1 MKNLFIVFEGI
12 DGSGT
17 STQSNL
23 LKDYFTAKGYQAV
36 VTYEPSNGP
45 VGNLIRQ
52 ALKRRVFFVNDSQ
65 KFDEQMAYLFA
76 ADRYD
81 HLFNEVDG
89 VFKLIDDNFTVISTR
104 YFFSSLAYHWNT
116 QEDWELVSSLNDG
129 FPNPDLV
136 IYIDIPVEVALTRIR
151 DRSVKDIYE
160 NEEKLARVS
169 KNYQDIFSKYEGL
182 ALQVDGTEEKSAVHQ
197 KIVNFIENTFAK

>member
-17 STQSNL
+17 STQSSL

-36 VTYEPSNGP
+36 LTCEPSNGP

-89 VFKLIDDNFTVISTR
+89 VFKLINDDFTVISTR

-116 QEDWELVSSLNDG
+116 HEDWELVSSLNDG

-136 IYIDIPVEVALTRIR
+136 VYIDIPVEVALTRIR

-160 NEEKLARVS
+160 NQEKLVRVS

-182 ALQVDGTEEKSAVHQ
+182 ALQVDGTEEKGAVHQ
-197 KIVNFIENTFAK
+197 KIVNFIENTFAE